1 MIYCCYLTSVK
12 NLNFVYNSF
21 LFLSFIIYVV
31 KTMESILEPVV
42 TVPEP
47 TQFQNPVGKYIYSP
61 TVPEVSMISN
71 TRTTVDNFSSQENIW
86 KMKQRGMENPVNM
99 PIRYQQSLIPFG
111 YKHLQA
117 EFAKKQVRFE
127 SPVSQQTHGESQ
139 KYLSKNVDFC
149 SVEAGCSY
157 QNFSAIRKQNRE
169 VGTNPN
175 NFEQMYMANI
185 PDRKLDLLSIID
197 IPQVANNI
205 NDINIGDTVP
215 SNKDLKEKQ
224 SENVQRTNVQGT
236 ETVKQNSDT
245 NTQDKTSENKE
256 NVIPKSYQQYLELQN
271 KIASKRKI
279 HNDSVT
285 DIFNYKKNIATQKQN
300 SPPSYQQNVGQI
312 SNNNSD
318 SRLQEKYDK
327 VFDTGFQQKCQTYQ
341 PSVQPQTKQ
350 YTSGYN
356 TLVQTLLPYQP
367 SHVPPLSQKCDME
380 TQTNC
385 EDVSDSKALENRRN
399 GELNNSDLLKI
410 IAQQNEQLLILQKQ
424 VAMLLARDRNY
435 SKPIEAS
442 SDQDKKIADSQKY
455 GHISTPQK
463 NHFRQENTITQQAS
477 MYQDNQRKWGT
488 SKFSIN
494 LTTSFDMP
502 IRGQPK
508 QNFINNEPKI
518 QELTESDLSTKNDND
533 LLQSIHFQEPLMV
546 REECPSPLPSIN
558 INMDDYE
565 SSDDESS
572 STEMGTTLY
581 NNLMGQVNNI
591 LKRAHIQTNDF
602 RQKAPEGEKIRN
614 KTLNKVKE
622 ATLKHLK
629 SLGVTIDDECDL
641 ESMSNRSPS
650 DMSLTGKQLLNKYL
664 PSDRVR
670 NEPCG
675 AILEPRPE
683 FSLASLEY
691 MRKYNLISKEKMPEM
706 TQSPKGQQ
714 REYWT

>member
-1 MIYCCYLTSVK
+1 ME
-12 NLNFVYNSF
+12 SF
-21 LFLSFIIYVV
+21 LD
-31 KTMESILEPVV
+31 PVV

-47 TQFQNPVGKYIYSP
+47 TPIDKYIYSP
-61 TVPEVSMISN
+61 IVPEVSMISN
-71 TRTTVDNFSSQENIW
+71 TRTTVDNFCSQENIW
-86 KMKQRGMENPVNM
+86 EMKQRGMEKYLDNM
-99 PIRYQQSLIPFG
+99 PIRDQQSFMPFG

-139 KYLSKNVDFC
+139 KYLSKNVDYC
-149 SVEAGCSY
+149 RVEAGCSY
-157 QNFSAIRKQNRE
+157 QNFSAIRKQNGEDCR
-169 VGTNPN
+169 NPN
-175 NFEQMYMANI
+175 SFEQMYMANI
-185 PDRKLDLLSIID
+185 PDRKLDLSIID
-197 IPQVANNI
+197 VPRVANTI
-205 NDINIGDTVP
+205 NKINIGDTVP

-224 SENVQRTNVQGT
+224 YENVSHKNLQD
-236 ETVKQNSDT
+236 ETVKQNSDNHT
-245 NTQDKTSENKE
+245 EDKAAENKE
-256 NVIPKSYQQYLELQN
+256 NTIPKSYQHFLELQK
-271 KIASKRKI
+271 KIAPKRKI

-285 DIFNYKKNIATQKQN
+285 DIFNYKKNIATNNQN
-300 SPPSYQQNVGQI
+300 TSPLFQQNTGQI
-312 SNNNSD
+312 LNNNSD

-327 VFDTGFQQKCQTYQ
+327 VFDTGFQQKCQAYQ
-341 PSVQPQTKQ
+341 ESVQPQTKQ
-350 YTSGYN
+350 YTGAYN
-356 TLVQTLLPYQP
+356 TSVQTLLPYQP
-367 SHVPPLSQKCDME
+367 SYVHPLNQKCNME
-380 TQTNC
+380 TQTNY
-385 EDVSDSKALENRRN
+385 EDVSESKALENRRN

-424 VAMLLARDRNY
+424 VAMLLERDRNY

-502 IRGQPK
+502 LRGQPK

-591 LKRAHIQTNDF
+591 LQRAHIQTNDF
-602 RQKAPEGEKIRN
+602 RQKGPEGEKSRN

-629 SLGVTIDDECDL
+629 SLGVTIDDQCGL
-641 ESMSNRSPS
+641 EGMSGRSPS
-650 DMSLTGKQLLNKYL
+650 DLSLTGKQLLNKYL
-664 PSDRVR
+664 PSDKLQEQLR

-675 AILEPRPE
+675 GILEPRPE

-706 TQSPKGQQ
+706 AQLPKAQQ